1 MKNTSLEQFVLSEE
15 YLNLI
20 KSSDL
25 LPSVNGKYISLKDDP
40 FVAPDNLPKQLNG
53 NGFERILLPFKYEE
67 NELYQYNFFKTLK
80 IAKMDSQL
88 LCNEI
93 NNRNNA
99 FSVKERVKIFC
110 WWVDQF
116 SGLNYCPTLLF
127 DTHGNPIKFGKR
139 CFYKSESSLTGPE
152 LNFTDFVYLDD
163 EYADALIDYFD
174 TYKADQVQARKNN
187 YKNPKKTLT
196 KRVIPFFLKPFVDL
210 REFTTK
216 SVISTINACVNDNY
230 ENSIEFVNWL
240 WTVFPTIS
248 KPTSDDDEI
257 VYVSEKITYHFPTAN
272 KTVAASKE
280 IYLGKDYG
288 NELEDLF
295 LNSDYQRLAP
305 LSEFSFKDELLADLI
320 PFFKYFEVIEYPRV
334 EKDKEPSY
342 KLNNYSIY
350 LRDFCENISDNSEL
364 VIKVSVI
371 NNIEYLLSK
380 DTETILRWLLS
391 DKQIRTVLLNK
402 YELGGEV
409 QYREYNRKV
418 DTQLSQIPSYL
429 NYIFSNSK
437 WVSITGHGRVEP
449 GKCLLVSND
458 KLLST
463 LHPCITNE
471 YLEELSSHLA
481 CTVTEL
487 EDIFIAFNAKTS
499 IADLDSDSFY
509 DLLLKLPSKKNEN
522 RKLASKIIS
531 QCIDKDKPFYCSSK
545 QREFFSNG
553 LVLAK
558 QKGEEDFFPVN
569 EVRFSSSAV
578 VNINNVPLLK
588 TPPRNGNRELIKKI
602 FNVQPFSEKYV
613 IDKDLITLHPDNKTV
628 EKKLKDFLPFVY
640 ALRQQSNA
648 KSTELNIYKN
658 LHIYL
663 VSNISINIDSNPDF
677 NISEPY
683 SIIFNKNEE
692 DVPTDN
698 KDWYVYLPADM
709 NLDLFE
715 FSKNSIE
722 SIFYIIQNQMNVSSL
737 GELFRAD
744 DYQQRLRLVEDKID
758 SELIQ
763 NAITILYESSTE
775 RIKKYLETNNLQS
788 QEILD
793 VFNTIDFDNLKEN
806 DVPNFIRFLNLFDY
820 TDKRF
825 QEIYNIPTY
834 IIKDYNEKIFRIY
847 WNNNS
852 DFYYLPIYESFENKS
867 LEEKLKYGNKKAEL
881 EKLIKVEINSHI
893 NFVPS
898 NILEKF
904 DFKEDNAKLDV
915 INAIYDSNI
924 ELLKNII
931 IESELFA
938 LFSIKFTSL
947 LYFKNVADYIQGEY
961 NEYKKL
967 NSQPKD
973 KENLVET
980 GKTPNLSNVLV
991 PSSYSRTISNGGFS
1005 TSPSNPTAHNPLNPL
1020 ENARTGGLAELCV
1033 IETLESG
1040 LFSEVNEYF
1049 DNQDYKIKWLSSY
1062 AKKYRKE
1069 KKINDAAGYDI
1080 YLSGSDKELFIE
1092 VKGTKDSECSFFMS
1106 ANEFCIAKCSA
1117 QSELGLFYK
1126 S

>member
-1 MKNTSLEQFVLSEE
+1 M
-15 YLNLI
+15 
-20 KSSDL
+20 
-25 LPSVNGKYISLKDDP
+25 
-40 FVAPDNLPKQLNG
+40 
-53 NGFERILLPFKYEE
+53 
-67 NELYQYNFFKTLK
+67 
-80 IAKMDSQL
+80 
-88 LCNEI
+88 
-93 NNRNNA
+93 
-99 FSVKERVKIFC
+99 
-110 WWVDQF
+110 
-116 SGLNYCPTLLF
+116 
-127 DTHGNPIKFGKR
+127 
-139 CFYKSESSLTGPE
+139 
-152 LNFTDFVYLDD
+152 
-163 EYADALIDYFD
+163 
-174 TYKADQVQARKNN
+174 
-187 YKNPKKTLT
+187 
-196 KRVIPFFLKPFVDL
+196 
-210 REFTTK
+210 
-216 SVISTINACVNDNY
+216 
-230 ENSIEFVNWL
+230 
-240 WTVFPTIS
+240 
-248 KPTSDDDEI
+248 
-257 VYVSEKITYHFPTAN
+257 
-272 KTVAASKE
+272 
-280 IYLGKDYG
+280 
-288 NELEDLF
+288 
-295 LNSDYQRLAP
+295 
-305 LSEFSFKDELLADLI
+305 
-320 PFFKYFEVIEYPRV
+320 
-334 EKDKEPSY
+334 
-342 KLNNYSIY
+342 
-350 LRDFCENISDNSEL
+350 
-364 VIKVSVI
+364 
-371 NNIEYLLSK
+371 
-380 DTETILRWLLS
+380 
-391 DKQIRTVLLNK
+391 
-402 YELGGEV
+402 
-409 QYREYNRKV
+409 
-418 DTQLSQIPSYL
+418 
-429 NYIFSNSK
+429 
-437 WVSITGHGRVEP
+437 
-449 GKCLLVSND
+449 
-458 KLLST
+458 
-463 LHPCITNE
+463 
-471 YLEELSSHLA
+471 
-481 CTVTEL
+481 
-487 EDIFIAFNAKTS
+487 
-499 IADLDSDSFY
+499 
-509 DLLLKLPSKKNEN
+509 PSKKNEN

-531 QCIDKDKPFYCSSK
+531 QCIDKDKPFYRSSK

-569 EVRFSSSAV
+569 AVRFSSSAV

-602 FNVQPFSEKYV
+602 FNVHPFSEKYV
-613 IDKDLITLHPDNKTV
+613 IDKDSITLHPDNKTV

-793 VFNTIDFDNLKEN
+793 AFNTIDFDNLKEN

-893 NFVPS
+893 KDINFVPS

-924 ELLKNII
+924 EAIKKII
-931 IESELFA
+931 TEAELFE

-947 LYFKNVADYIQGEY
+947 LYFKNVTDYIQGEY

-1020 ENARTGGLAELCV
+1020 ENVRTGGLAELCV

-1040 LFSEVNEYF
+1040 LLSEVNEYF
-1049 DNQDYKIKWLSSY
+1049 NNQAYKIKWISYY

-1069 KKINDAAGYDI
+1069 IEKE
-1080 YLSGSDKELFIE
+1080 SD
-1092 VKGTKDSECSFFMS
+1092 T
-1106 ANEFCIAKCSA
+1106 N
-1117 QSELGLFYK
+1117 LGIRQR
-1126 S
+1126 